1 MDLLS
6 PAPLRFLLLT
16 SVSALLCAD
25 AAAQVVGGRWDTVNR
40 FNGANA
46 GDRFGLHLAAAGDM
60 NADGI
65 EDMIIGAPRAD
76 PGGRTCAGTVYV
88 YSGATHQVLRQ
99 FDGLTPWDALGRC
112 VFGAG
117 DVDGDGAGDLIV
129 GATGADPGGNPE
141 AGSAY
146 VFSGAT
152 GALLHQF
159 DGEEAGDHLGEFVDG
174 AGDVDGDGFGDL
186 IVGAKDANPGGRI
199 SAGSVYVYS
208 GATGDV
214 IWRFDGDE
222 PGDWMGR
229 CVAGMGDVD
238 GDGVPDLAANAR
250 FTDPGGLT
258 DAGSVYVYSGA
269 TGQLLWRVDGAG
281 SGYQFGKSLARLE
294 DIDGDGSPDMVVGA
308 FGANPNGLFQAG
320 AALVL
325 SGATGA
331 VIWRFD
337 GENIM
342 DQLGYSV
349 SGADIDGDGIDDIL
363 VGTNHASPGGRDGA
377 GAAYIY
383 NGATGEQM
391 VRFEGRYKGDRL
403 GACVAGIGDQDG
415 DGLETALVAARW
427 ADPNGLTDAGSAFL
441 YGLDPMLHPAS
452 RELSISTAAPVD
464 LDLDFPLDDAE
475 LGYMILASMAGTGP
489 TVEGTLSVPLTADK
503 LYSRLRSGSE
513 TRLFQYGVGFL
524 DANGDAQDALLA
536 NDPRLALHVGKT
548 IYLAAVSFERKRNGG
563 GTSSIARQVT
573 IVP

>member
-1 MDLLS
+1 M
-6 PAPLRFLLLT
+6 
-16 SVSALLCAD
+16 
-25 AAAQVVGGRWDTVNR
+25 
-40 FNGANA
+40 
-46 GDRFGLHLAAAGDM
+46 
-60 NADGI
+60 
-65 EDMIIGAPRAD
+65 
-76 PGGRTCAGTVYV
+76 
-88 YSGATHQVLRQ
+88 
-99 FDGLTPWDALGRC
+99 
-112 VFGAG
+112 
-117 DVDGDGAGDLIV
+117 
-129 GATGADPGGNPE
+129 
-141 AGSAY
+141 
-146 VFSGAT
+146 
-152 GALLHQF
+152 
-159 DGEEAGDHLGEFVDG
+159 
-174 AGDVDGDGFGDL
+174 
-186 IVGAKDANPGGRI
+186 
-199 SAGSVYVYS
+199 
-208 GATGDV
+208 
-214 IWRFDGDE
+214 
-222 PGDWMGR
+222 
-229 CVAGMGDVD
+229 
-238 GDGVPDLAANAR
+238 
-250 FTDPGGLT
+250 
-258 DAGSVYVYSGA
+258 
-269 TGQLLWRVDGAG
+269 
-281 SGYQFGKSLARLE
+281 
-294 DIDGDGSPDMVVGA
+294 
-308 FGANPNGLFQAG
+308 
-320 AALVL
+320 L